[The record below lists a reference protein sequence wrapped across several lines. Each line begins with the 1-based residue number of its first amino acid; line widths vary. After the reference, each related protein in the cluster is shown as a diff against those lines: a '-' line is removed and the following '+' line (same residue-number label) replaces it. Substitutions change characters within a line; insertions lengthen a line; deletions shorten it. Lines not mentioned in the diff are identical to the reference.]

1 MLINLSLLQSYE
13 KVERNAKE
21 NIIFL
26 FISETKDSKLVSL
39 GSSKNFG
46 EANVLAKSKRRKRR
60 ATKKLRAK
68 QK

>member
-21 NIIFL
+21 KLIFL

-39 GSSKNFG
+39 GPSKNFG
-46 EANVLAKSKRRKRR
+46 EANV
-60 ATKKLRAK
+60 TKKLRAK